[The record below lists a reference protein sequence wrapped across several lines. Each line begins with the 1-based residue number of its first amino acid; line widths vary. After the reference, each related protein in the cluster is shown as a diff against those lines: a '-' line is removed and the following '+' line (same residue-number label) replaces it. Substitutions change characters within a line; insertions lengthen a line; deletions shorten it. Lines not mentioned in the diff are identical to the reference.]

1 MSNID
6 EIIKD
11 LPENLQ
17 KAIKTLCTTMYN
29 KGIAI
34 GAYTISDRI
43 LSILRSESNP
53 AKAKAQVIQFIKS
66 NKDIKK
72 KENDKNEI
80 HN

>member
-1 MSNID
+1 
-6 EIIKD
+6 
-11 LPENLQ
+11 
-17 KAIKTLCTTMYN
+17 MYN

-53 AKAKAQVIQFIKS
+53 AKAKAQVIKFIKS
-66 NKDIKK
+66 NKDIQQ
-72 KENDKNEI
+72 KEKETNEI